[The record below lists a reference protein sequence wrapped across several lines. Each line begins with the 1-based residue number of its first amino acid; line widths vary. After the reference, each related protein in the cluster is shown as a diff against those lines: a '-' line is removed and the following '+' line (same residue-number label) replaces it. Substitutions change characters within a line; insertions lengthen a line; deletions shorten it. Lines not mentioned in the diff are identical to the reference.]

1 MSKTVAGISGGAAIA
16 AIVLLILFIRSRKS
30 SANGAG
36 TVPIFVTG
44 GYIQLKDNTGKIWQ
58 ITRIQDGVYYLS
70 ATDGSATTAWNASYV
85 EEKFKTVSYP

>member
-1 MSKTVAGISGGAAIA
+1 MSKTVAGISGGAAIV
-16 AIVLLILFIRSRKS
+16 AIMLLILFIRSRKS
-30 SANGAG
+30 SANGNG
-36 TVPIFVTG
+36 VPVFVVG